1 MGEAFSSF
9 NCFRNNGFFKNII
22 RLVKYGQ
29 LSVAEFEKNFIS
41 SIPFTAIESESMS
54 ADYGSLH
61 EIEIILPRQR
71 KGEEEENYK
80 QGNVFITSNI
90 FIKEG
95 KEGNLNL
102 LADDNIIKLNDLSVN
117 DILKEGIQIGGE
129 RRYGF
134 GLIKVH
140 NLEQSE
146 GRDYDV
152 FMTDLVK
159 KIRAHTPIEAHL
171 KVSDHLDLKGNIEA
185 VVGRKWDGRGA
196 GQGLSKGFL
205 AWVPGSVVLSDI
217 NVKIRE
223 FGLLEV
229 DY

>member
-29 LSVAEFEKNFIS
+29 LSVAEFEKFYFEYPS
-41 SIPFTAIESESMS
+41 TAIESDNMS

-61 EIEIILPRQR
+61 KIEIILPRQR
-71 KGEEEENYK
+71 KGEEEENHK
-80 QGNVFITSNI
+80 QGNVFITGNI

-102 LADDNIIKLNDLSVN
+102 
-117 DILKEGIQIGGE
+117 
-129 RRYGF
+129 F
-134 GLIKVH
+134 G
-140 NLEQSE
+140 
-146 GRDYDV
+146 
-152 FMTDLVK
+152 
-159 KIRAHTPIEAHL
+159 
-171 KVSDHLDLKGNIEA
+171 
-185 VVGRKWDGRGA
+185 
-196 GQGLSKGFL
+196 
-205 AWVPGSVVLSDI
+205 VPGSVVMSDI

-229 DY
+229 DH

>member
-9 NCFRNNGFFKNII
+9 NCFRNNGFFNNII
-22 RLVKYGQ
+22 RFVKYGQ
-29 LSVAEFEKNFIS
+29 LFVAGFEKRFIS
-41 SIPFTAIESESMS
+41 SIPSTAIESGSMS

-71 KGEEEENYK
+71 EDKEKGNDK
-80 QGNVFITSNI
+80 QEDVFITGNI

-95 KEGNLNL
+95 KESNLNL
-102 LADDNIIKLNDLSVN
+102 LADDNIIKLNDISVN
-117 DILKEGIQIGGE
+117 DVLKEGIQIGGE

-140 NLEQSE
+140 NLGRSE
-146 GRDYDV
+146 GKDYSV
-152 FMTDLVK
+152 VSIDLVK
-159 KIRAHTPIEAHL
+159 KIRAHNPIEAHL
-171 KVSDHLDLKGNIEA
+171 KVSDHLALKGDIEA
-185 VVGRKWDGRGA
+185 VVGREWDGSGA
-196 GQGLSKGFL
+196 GRGLSKGFL
-205 AWVPGSVVLSDI
+205 AWVPGSVTMSDI

-229 DY
+229 DH